1 MLTIS
6 KLMIAENKLKDQF
19 QNYFEFQPFMGQ
31 AYAYLDVFFFRLKGD
46 IIHYHYANLGDWK
59 MWISVCVVLLL
70 INHLLLTNAGYW
82 GEYDYIWYSIKLR
95 TGYD

>member
-1 MLTIS
+1 M
-6 KLMIAENKLKDQF
+6 DH
-19 QNYFEFQPFMGQ
+19 QNITNFRTTLSSNRSWDKPTFTWMC
-31 AYAYLDVFFFRLKGD
+31 FFFRLKGD
-46 IIHYHYANLGDWK
+46 INHYHYANLGDWK